1 MTLSQGIRE
10 VFKEMRAS
18 RLGVTFMSLGVVIA
32 VLSITLI
39 TSLGEGTRIKITEI
53 LQQLNFGSNAFL
65 LMAGGGKFFG
75 PAQTRHDT
83 LTLDDMK
90 VISRYDF
97 VVGVSPDQFAF
108 RPVSY
113 GGKGYKTRINGVMPQ
128 WAPLAHWKVVRGRF
142 ITNHDVIS
150 RSKVAV
156 LGWKTARDLFGDT
169 DPLGRYI
176 KVSGV
181 LFRVIGVL
189 ESKGSV
195 GRHPLDLR
203 VVIPLTT
210 SQRRLLNRDWIDIAK
225 IVISPDRDVHQ
236 AQHLISELLR
246 KRHHIIPPK
255 PDDFRIITSEQI
267 IAFLTKATHTITVML
282 LLIGAIS
289 MVVSGIIIT
298 NIMLAVITQ
307 RRRIIGIRRA
317 LGATRREIV
326 LHYALFSLSVSLLGG
341 IVGLVLGIALA
352 KVAADL
358 SPIPAR
364 VPWYLLIAAPLFAL
378 AIGGIFGIHPARK
391 AGSMSPVESLR

>member
-1 MTLSQGIRE
+1 MTPTQLTRE
-10 VFKEMRAS
+10 VLKEVRAS
-18 RLGVTFMSLGVVIA
+18 RLGVFFMSLGMIIA
-32 VLSITLI
+32 VLSITII

-65 LMAGGGKFFG
+65 LLAGGGKFFG
-75 PAQTRHDT
+75 PAQTRRDT
-83 LTLDDMK
+83 LTLED
-90 VISRYDF
+90 IETIARYDF
-97 VVGVSPDQFAF
+97 VVGVSPGQFAF

-113 GGKGYKTRINGVMPQ
+113 RGKAYKTRINGVMPQ
-128 WAPLAHWKVVRGRF
+128 WSPLAHWEVAKGRF
-142 ITNHDVIS
+142 ITWQDMREHA
-150 RSKVAV
+150 KVAV
-156 LGWKTARDLFGDT
+156 LGWKTAKDLFGDA
-169 DPLGRYI
+169 DPLGKYVKI
-176 KVSGV
+176 SGV
-181 LFRVIGVL
+181 LFKVIGVL

-210 SQRRLLNRDWIDIAK
+210 SQRRLLNRNWLDVAK

-236 AQHLISELLR
+236 AQRLISELLR
-246 KRHHIIPPK
+246 ERHGIVPPK

-307 RRRIIGIRRA
+307 RRRVIGIRRA
-317 LGATRREIV
+317 LGATQREIM
-326 LHYALFSLSVSLLGG
+326 LHYTLFSLSVSLLGG
-341 IVGLVLGIALA
+341 LVGLGLGILLA
-352 KVAADL
+352 KVAAQV

-364 VPWYLLIAAPLFAL
+364 APWYLLIAAPLFAL
-378 AIGGIFGIHPARK
+378 FTGGVFGIHPARK
-391 AGSMSPVESLR
+391 AAALSPVESLR

>member
-1 MTLSQGIRE
+1 MTLSQSIRE
-10 VFKEMRAS
+10 VLKEMKAS
-18 RLGVTFMSLGVVIA
+18 RLGVTFMSLGVIIA

-83 LTLDDMK
+83 LTMEDMD

-113 GGKGYKTRINGVMPQ
+113 GGKVYKTRINGVMPQ
-128 WAPLAHWKVVRGRF
+128 WAPLAHWEVAKGRF
-142 ITNHDVIS
+142 LTHQDIVS
-150 RSKVAV
+150 RAKVAV
-156 LGWKTARDLFGDT
+156 LGWKTAKDLFGDT
-169 DPLGRYI
+169 DPLGKYI
-176 KVSGV
+176 KVSGI
-181 LFRVIGVL
+181 LFKVVGVL

-210 SQRRLLNRDWIDIAK
+210 SQQRLLNRDWIDIAK

-236 AQHLISELLR
+236 AQRLISELLR
-246 KRHHIIPPK
+246 KRHHIVPPK
-255 PDDFRIITSEQI
+255 PDDFRIITSEEI
-267 IAFLTKATHTITVML
+267 IAFLTKATRTLTLML

-317 LGATRREIV
+317 LGATQREIV
-326 LHYALFSLSVSLLGG
+326 LHYALFSLSVSFLGG
-341 IVGLVLGIALA
+341 IIGLVLGIVLA
-352 KVAADL
+352 KVAANFT
-358 SPIPAR
+358 PIPAR
-364 VPWYLLIAAPLFAL
+364 APWYLLVAAPLFAL

-391 AGSMSPVESLR
+391 AGSLSPVESLR

>member
-1 MTLSQGIRE
+1 MSITDQARQVVGE
-10 VFKEMRAS
+10 ARAS
-18 RLGVTFMSLGVVIA
+18 KLGVFFMSLGVIIA
-32 VLSITLI
+32 VLAITLI

-75 PAQTRHDT
+75 PAQTRRDT
-83 LTLDDMK
+83 LTMEDME

-97 VVGVSPDQFAF
+97 VVGVSPGQFAF

-113 GGKGYKTRINGVMPQ
+113 RGKVYKTRINGVMPQ
-128 WAPLAHWKVVRGRF
+128 WAPLAHWRVVKGRF
-142 ITNHDVIS
+142 ITHQDLKE
-150 RSKVAV
+150 RAKVAV
-156 LGWKTARDLFGDT
+156 LGWKTAKDLFGDT
-169 DPLGRYI
+169 DPLGKYV
-176 KVSGV
+176 KVSGI
-181 LFRVIGVL
+181 LFKVVGVL

-210 SQRRLLNRDWIDIAK
+210 SQRRLLNRNWLDIAK
-225 IVISPDRDVHQ
+225 IVVSPRRDVHQ
-236 AQHLISELLR
+236 AQRVISELLR
-246 KRHHIIPPK
+246 KRHHIVPPK

-307 RRRIIGIRRA
+307 RRRVIGIRRA
-317 LGATRREIV
+317 LGATQREIMV
-326 LHYALFSLSVSLLGG
+326 HYSLFSLSVSLLGG
-341 IVGLVLGIALA
+341 IVGLVLGILLS
-352 KVAADL
+352 KVVAQV

-364 VPWYLLIAAPLFAL
+364 APWYLLIAAPLFAL
-378 AIGGIFGIHPARK
+378 ATGGIFGLHPARK
-391 AGSMSPVESLR
+391 AAAMSPVESLR